1 VLANARAMDAVMLLF
16 SFVRHYSRYPFAYTA
31 GVKLSRSDMLNPYIA
46 ATSQMAGRCVAAQ
59 QSLAHKVLL
68 LLSDHTAKPTP
79 FDDAHFGLTTEVVSD
94 PLSTYTP
101 EKYQSSAPVPS
112 LPCRGNRSTP
122 KCQSAPLLD
131 VLAEN
136 GPAVLTSVL
145 LPVECQKVTCWEPK
159 F

>member
-1 VLANARAMDAVMLLF
+1 M
-16 SFVRHYSRYPFAYTA
+16 
-31 GVKLSRSDMLNPYIA
+31 
-46 ATSQMAGRCVAAQ
+46 
-59 QSLAHKVLL
+59 VLL
-68 LLSDHTAKPTP
+68 QLLPNCTYRSHNVLDY
-79 FDDAHFGLTTEVVSD
+79 AHFGPTTEVVSD

-112 LPCRGNRSTP
+112 FPCLGNLKTP

-145 LPVECQKVTCWEPK
+145 LPVECQKVTCREPK

>member
-1 VLANARAMDAVMLLF
+1 MSLGF
-16 SFVRHYSRYPFAYTA
+16 SISGTHYSCNISFNSEGGHRTISLHHLAASPHGAPSTP
-31 GVKLSRSDMLNPYIA
+31 KPYYR
-46 ATSQMAGRCVAAQ
+46 T
-59 QSLAHKVLL
+59 HKVLGG
-68 LLSDHTAKPTP
+68 
-79 FDDAHFGLTTEVVSD
+79 AHFGLTTDVVRD

-112 LPCRGNRSTP
+112 LPCRGNLRTP

-131 VLAEN
+131 VLAEK

-145 LPVECQKVTCWEPK
+145 LPVECQKVTCCEPK